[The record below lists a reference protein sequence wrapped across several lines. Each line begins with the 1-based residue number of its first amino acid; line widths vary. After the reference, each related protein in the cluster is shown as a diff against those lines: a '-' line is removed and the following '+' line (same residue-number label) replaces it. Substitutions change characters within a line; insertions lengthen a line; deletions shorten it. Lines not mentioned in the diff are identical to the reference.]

1 MMFAGPVCEKTQKTQ
16 EDEMIPPIK
25 ITKSVGV
32 VFVDCD
38 KCNPNCPLQQRAK
51 KSPDVVLWEP
61 VGKTTEYMIRTRNL
75 LVGTEK
81 IAQNAQEFYEIVR
94 KICYNCTEKQR

>member
-1 MMFAGPVCEKTQKTQ
+1 MMFAGPVCEETQKTQ

-38 KCNPNCPLQQRAK
+38 KCNPNCPLQQQLKAYK
-51 KSPDVVLWEP
+51 NVTVWKPF
-61 VGKTTEYMIRTRNL
+61 GITKEYMLRSYGLMDIN
-75 LVGTEK
+75 K
-81 IAQNAQEFYEIVR
+81 IADMANKLYDLTQ
-94 KICYNCTEKQR
+94 KICYNCTERQR